1 MNDNKAEA
9 LPLALYINGNNNS
22 NQSSNNKGNRDISSN
37 DRGQFVELLRN
48 MKPSSGWT
56 RGQQLPEK
64 ENQAETTSQ
73 TYGRQVWVKESRVR
87 SKERALNQKE
97 EKSNEWLSY

>member
-48 MKPSSGWT
+48 MKPFHLRLNSWAAATGKREPGRNYFSDI
-56 RGQQLPEK
+56 R
-64 ENQAETTSQ
+64 ATS
-73 TYGRQVWVKESRVR
+73 
-87 SKERALNQKE
+87 
-97 EKSNEWLSY
+97 LSQGVAR